1 MHLQGVLVK
10 KIRLVAV
17 GLIFVVAVLFHIGF
31 ANGVLKEERTLDSG
45 VKVPVSAH
53 DVWQAYADGVDDVAL
68 GAPFRQYGM
77 RTNVGGK
84 KFRSTLVEFPFGSS
98 VAVDSVE
105 ADSAGN
111 GSVGSD
117 SALTDVEEGA
127 GVKPARVAAGARP
140 AQVAAGAKPARGII
154 LYVHGYNDYFF
165 QKEMAQKADSAG
177 YAFFAIDLHYCGRSF
192 APGDRRGDLRNMRE
206 FFPELDFAV
215 ELARV
220 ITKERTG
227 HAHSL
232 PLVLIGHSQGGLL
245 VSFYAESRPAEKFA
259 AIVLNSPFFDFNFNW
274 LVRNVAIPVV
284 SELAMYLPDFSIGS
298 SGNPN
303 YAYAINK
310 ERYGE
315 WQYNTEWK
323 SEKRPEQFLGWIR
336 GVHRAQLELHR
347 GFHINSPVL
356 VLHGDCSDDDDEW
369 SENQMHCDG
378 VLDVE
383 HIEMWAPK
391 VGTKVTTETVA
402 GGLHDLYLSRKDV
415 RDEAY
420 AKTFNFIDESLRG
433 LERAAD

>member
-10 KIRLVAV
+10 KFRLVAL
-17 GLIFVVAVLFHIGF
+17 GLVFVVAVLFHIGF
-31 ANGVLKEERTLDSG
+31 ANGVLKEERALDSG
-45 VKVPVSAH
+45 VKVSVSAH
-53 DVWQAYADGVDDVAL
+53 DVWQAYAGGIDDVAL
-68 GAPFRQYGM
+68 GAPFRQYAM
-77 RTNVGGK
+77 HTNVGGK
-84 KFRSTLVEFPFGSS
+84 EFRSALVEFPFGSS
-98 VAVDSVE
+98 AAVDSAAV
-105 ADSAGN
+105 DSA
-111 GSVGSD
+111 
-117 SALTDVEEGA
+117 A
-127 GVKPARVAAGARP
+127 GV
-140 AQVAAGAKPARGII
+140 KPARGII

-192 APGDRRGDLRNMRE
+192 APGDRRGDLQNMRE

-215 ELARV
+215 ELARA
-220 ITKERTG
+220 ITKERAG
-227 HAHSL
+227 HGHLL
-232 PLVLIGHSQGGLL
+232 PLVLMGHSQGGLL
-245 VSFYAESRPAEKFA
+245 ASFYAESRPAEKFA
-259 AIVLNSPFFDFNFNW
+259 ALVLNSPFFDFNFNW

-303 YAYAINK
+303 YAYAINR

-323 SEKRPEQFLGWIR
+323 SEERPEQFLGWIR
-336 GVHRAQLELHR
+336 GVHRAQLELHK

-420 AKTFNFIDESLRG
+420 AKTFRFIDESLRG

>member
-1 MHLQGVLVK
+1 MK
-10 KIRLVAV
+10 KFRLVAV

-31 ANGVLKEERTLDSG
+31 ANGVLEEERALDSG

-53 DVWQAYADGVDDVAL
+53 DVWQAYAGGIDDVAL

-84 KFRSTLVEFPFGSS
+84 EFRSTLVEFPFGSS
-98 VAVDSVE
+98 AAVDSAAV
-105 ADSAGN
+105 DS
-111 GSVGSD
+111 
-117 SALTDVEEGA
+117 
-127 GVKPARVAAGARP
+127 
-140 AQVAAGAKPARGII
+140 AAGAKPARGII
-154 LYVHGYNDYFF
+154 LYVHGYNDYYF

-215 ELARV
+215 ELARA
-220 ITKERTG
+220 ITKERAG
-227 HAHSL
+227 HGHSL
-232 PLVLIGHSQGGLL
+232 PLVLMGHSQGGLL

-274 LVRNVAIPVV
+274 LVRNVAIPVI
-284 SELAMYLPDFSIGS
+284 SEMAMYLPDFSIGS

-303 YAYAINK
+303 YAYAINR

-323 SEKRPEQFLGWIR
+323 SEERPEQFLGWIR
-336 GVHRAQLELHR
+336 GVHRAQLELHK

-369 SENQMHCDG
+369 SDDQMHCDG

-420 AKTFNFIDESLRG
+420 AKTFRFIDESLRG
-433 LERAAD
+433 AERAAD

>member
-10 KIRLVAV
+10 NFRLVAL
-17 GLIFVVAVLFHIGF
+17 GLIFVVAVLLHIGF

-84 KFRSTLVEFPFGSS
+84 EFRSTLVEFPFGSS

-105 ADSAGN
+105 ADSA
-111 GSVGSD
+111 
-117 SALTDVEEGA
+117 
-127 GVKPARVAAGARP
+127 
-140 AQVAAGAKPARGII
+140 AGAKPARGII
-154 LYVHGYNDYFF
+154 LYVHGYNDYYF

-220 ITKERTG
+220 ITKERAG

-259 AIVLNSPFFDFNFNW
+259 ALVLNSPFFDFNFNW

-284 SELAMYLPDFSIGS
+284 SELAIYLPDFSIGS

-303 YAYAINK
+303 YAYAINR

-323 SEKRPEQFLGWIR
+323 SEERPEQFLGWIR
-336 GVHRAQLELHR
+336 GVYRAQLELHK

-356 VLHGDCSDDDDEW
+356 VLHGDCSEDDDEW
-369 SENQMHCDG
+369 SYDQMHCDG

-433 LERAAD
+433 LERADD

>member
-1 MHLQGVLVK
+1 MNRTKTLIAATMVALLSATSANACLAACKEKKRDKAYSKPLTTSALQTLVDNSLPQK
-10 KIRLVAV
+10 
-17 GLIFVVAVLFHIGF
+17 
-31 ANGVLKEERTLDSG
+31 S
-45 VKVPVSAH
+45 
-53 DVWQAYADGVDDVAL
+53 VDPEL
-68 GAPFRQYGM
+68 GAPYTVYPIEVKPYDKVFH
-77 RTNVGGK
+77 
-84 KFRSTLVEFPFGSS
+84 STLIEYPFGSS
-98 VAVDSVE
+98 PRAVSPV
-105 ADSAGN
+105 S
-111 GSVGSD
+111 S
-117 SALTDVEEGA
+117 
-127 GVKPARVAAGARP
+127 P
-140 AQVAAGAKPARGII
+140 RGIV

-227 HAHSL
+227 RAHSL

-259 AIVLNSPFFDFNFNW
+259 ALVLNSPFFDFNFNW

-303 YAYAINK
+303 YAYAINR

-323 SEKRPEQFLGWIR
+323 SEERPEQFLGWIR
-336 GVHRAQLELHR
+336 GVHRAQLKLHK

-356 VLHGDCSDDDDEW
+356 VLHGDCSEDDDEW

>member
-1 MHLQGVLVK
+1 MK
-10 KIRLVAV
+10 KCRLVAV
-17 GLIFVVAVLFHIGF
+17 GLFFVVAVLFHIGF

-45 VKVPVSAH
+45 VKVSVSAH
-53 DVWQAYADGVDDVAL
+53 DVWQAYAGGIDDVAL
-68 GAPFRQYGM
+68 GAPFRQYAM
-77 RTNVGGK
+77 HTNVGGK
-84 KFRSTLVEFPFGSS
+84 EFRSTLVEFPFGSS
-98 VAVDSVE
+98 SAVDSAAV
-105 ADSAGN
+105 DSAGN

-117 SALTDVEEGA
+117 SAATDVEEGA
-127 GVKPARVAAGARP
+127 G
-140 AQVAAGAKPARGII
+140 AKPVRGII
-154 LYVHGYNDYFF
+154 LYVHGYNDYYF

-227 HAHSL
+227 HGHSL
-232 PLVLIGHSQGGLL
+232 PLVLMGHSQGGLL

-259 AIVLNSPFFDFNFNW
+259 ALVLNSPFFDFNFNW

-323 SEKRPEQFLGWIR
+323 SEERPEQFLGWIR
-336 GVHRAQLELHR
+336 GVHRAQLELHK

-433 LERAAD
+433 LEHADD

>member
-1 MHLQGVLVK
+1 MFLHLQGVLVK
-10 KIRLVAV
+10 KFRLVAL
-17 GLIFVVAVLFHIGF
+17 GLVFVVAVLFHIGF
-31 ANGVLKEERTLDSG
+31 ANGVLKEERALDSG

-53 DVWQAYADGVDDVAL
+53 DVWQAYAGGVDDVAL

-84 KFRSTLVEFPFGSS
+84 EFRSTLVEFPFGSS
-98 VAVDSVE
+98 AAVDSVE
-105 ADSAGN
+105 ADS
-111 GSVGSD
+111 
-117 SALTDVEEGA
+117 
-127 GVKPARVAAGARP
+127 
-140 AQVAAGAKPARGII
+140 AAGAKPARGII

-303 YAYAINK
+303 YAYAINR

-323 SEKRPEQFLGWIR
+323 SEERPEQFLGWIR
-336 GVHRAQLELHR
+336 GVHRAQLELHK

-356 VLHGDCSDDDDEW
+356 VLHGDCSEDDDEW
-369 SENQMHCDG
+369 SDDQMHCDG

-402 GGLHDLYLSRKDV
+402 GGLHDLFLSRKDV

>member
-1 MHLQGVLVK
+1 VFLHLQGVLVK
-10 KIRLVAV
+10 NFRLVAL
-17 GLIFVVAVLFHIGF
+17 GLIFVVAVLLHIGF

-84 KFRSTLVEFPFGSS
+84 EFRSTLVEFPFGSS

-105 ADSAGN
+105 ADSA
-111 GSVGSD
+111 
-117 SALTDVEEGA
+117 
-127 GVKPARVAAGARP
+127 
-140 AQVAAGAKPARGII
+140 AGAKPARGII
-154 LYVHGYNDYFF
+154 LYVHGYNDYYF

-220 ITKERTG
+220 ITKERAG

-259 AIVLNSPFFDFNFNW
+259 ALVLNSPFFDFNFNW

-284 SELAMYLPDFSIGS
+284 SELAIYLPDFSIGS

-303 YAYAINK
+303 YAYAINR

-323 SEKRPEQFLGWIR
+323 SEERPEQFLGWIR
-336 GVHRAQLELHR
+336 GVYRAQLELHK

-356 VLHGDCSDDDDEW
+356 VLHGDCSEDDDEW
-369 SENQMHCDG
+369 SYDQMHCDG

-433 LERAAD
+433 LERADD

>member
-10 KIRLVAV
+10 KFRLVAV
-17 GLIFVVAVLFHIGF
+17 GLIFVLAVLFHIGF
-31 ANGVLKEERTLDSG
+31 ANGVLKEEHTLDSG

-84 KFRSTLVEFPFGSS
+84 EFRSTLVEFPFGSS

-105 ADSAGN
+105 ADSA
-111 GSVGSD
+111 
-117 SALTDVEEGA
+117 
-127 GVKPARVAAGARP
+127 
-140 AQVAAGAKPARGII
+140 AGAKPVRGII
-154 LYVHGYNDYFF
+154 LYVHGYNDYYF

-259 AIVLNSPFFDFNFNW
+259 ALVLNSPFFDFNFNW
-274 LVRNVAIPVV
+274 LVRNVAIPVI

-303 YAYAINK
+303 YAYAINR

-323 SEKRPEQFLGWIR
+323 SEERPEQFLGWIR

-415 RDEAY
+415 RDGAY

-433 LERAAD
+433 LERADD

>member
-1 MHLQGVLVK
+1 LHLQGVLVK
-10 KIRLVAV
+10 KFRLVAL

-53 DVWQAYADGVDDVAL
+53 DLWQAYAGGIDDVAL

-84 KFRSTLVEFPFGSS
+84 EFRSTLVEFPFGSS
-98 VAVDSVE
+98 AAVDSVE
-105 ADSAGN
+105 ADSA
-111 GSVGSD
+111 
-117 SALTDVEEGA
+117 
-127 GVKPARVAAGARP
+127 
-140 AQVAAGAKPARGII
+140 AGAKPVRGII

-259 AIVLNSPFFDFNFNW
+259 ALVLNSPFFDFNFNW

-303 YAYAINK
+303 YAYAINR

-323 SEKRPEQFLGWIR
+323 SEERPEQFLGWIR
-336 GVHRAQLELHR
+336 GVHRAQLELHK
-347 GFHINSPVL
+347 GFHINLPVL
-356 VLHGDCSDDDDEW
+356 VLHGDCSEDDDEW
-369 SENQMHCDG
+369 SDNQMHCDG

-383 HIEMWAPK
+383 HIEMWAAK

>member
-1 MHLQGVLVK
+1 MFLHLQGVLVK
-10 KIRLVAV
+10 KFRLVAL
-17 GLIFVVAVLFHIGF
+17 GLVFVVAVLLHIGF

-84 KFRSTLVEFPFGSS
+84 EFRSTLVEFPFGSS
-98 VAVDSVE
+98 VAVDSGAV
-105 ADSAGN
+105 DS
-111 GSVGSD
+111 
-117 SALTDVEEGA
+117 
-127 GVKPARVAAGARP
+127 
-140 AQVAAGAKPARGII
+140 AAGAKPARGII

-220 ITKERTG
+220 ITKERAG

-232 PLVLIGHSQGGLL
+232 PLVLMGHSQGGLL

-259 AIVLNSPFFDFNFNW
+259 ALVLNSPFFDFNFNW
-274 LVRNVAIPVV
+274 LVRNVAIPVI

-303 YAYAINK
+303 YAYAINR

-336 GVHRAQLELHR
+336 GVYRAQLELHR

-356 VLHGDCSDDDDEW
+356 VLHGDCSEDDDEW
-369 SENQMHCDG
+369 SDDQMHCDG

-391 VGTKVTTETVA
+391 VGTKVTTETVT
-402 GGLHDLYLSRKDV
+402 GGLHDLFLSRKDV

-433 LERAAD
+433 LERADD

>member
-10 KIRLVAV
+10 KFRLVAV

-31 ANGVLKEERTLDSG
+31 ANGVLEEERALDSG

-53 DVWQAYADGVDDVAL
+53 DVWQAYAGGIDDVAL

-84 KFRSTLVEFPFGSS
+84 EFRSTLVEFPFGSS
-98 VAVDSVE
+98 AAVDSAAV
-105 ADSAGN
+105 DS
-111 GSVGSD
+111 
-117 SALTDVEEGA
+117 
-127 GVKPARVAAGARP
+127 
-140 AQVAAGAKPARGII
+140 AAGAKPARGII
-154 LYVHGYNDYFF
+154 LYVHGYNDYYF

-215 ELARV
+215 ELARA
-220 ITKERTG
+220 ITKERAG
-227 HAHSL
+227 HGHSL
-232 PLVLIGHSQGGLL
+232 PLVLMGHSQGGLL

-274 LVRNVAIPVV
+274 LVRNVAIPVI

-303 YAYAINK
+303 YAYAINR

-323 SEKRPEQFLGWIR
+323 SEERPEQFLGWIR

-356 VLHGDCSDDDDEW
+356 VMHGDCSENDDEW

-420 AKTFNFIDESLRG
+420 AKTFRFIDESLRG
-433 LERAAD
+433 AERAAD

>member
-1 MHLQGVLVK
+1 MHLQDVLVK
-10 KIRLVAV
+10 KIRLVAL
-17 GLIFVVAVLFHIGF
+17 GLVFVVAVLLHIGF

-84 KFRSTLVEFPFGSS
+84 EFRSTLVEFPFGSS
-98 VAVDSVE
+98 VAVDSGAV
-105 ADSAGN
+105 DS
-111 GSVGSD
+111 
-117 SALTDVEEGA
+117 
-127 GVKPARVAAGARP
+127 
-140 AQVAAGAKPARGII
+140 AAGAKPARGII

-220 ITKERTG
+220 ITKERAG

-232 PLVLIGHSQGGLL
+232 PLVLMGHSQGGLL

-259 AIVLNSPFFDFNFNW
+259 ALVLNSPFFDFNFNW
-274 LVRNVAIPVV
+274 LVRNVAIPVI

-303 YAYAINK
+303 YAYAINR

-336 GVHRAQLELHR
+336 GVYRAQLELHR

-356 VLHGDCSDDDDEW
+356 VLHGDCSEDDDEW
-369 SENQMHCDG
+369 SDDQMHCDG

-391 VGTKVTTETVA
+391 VGTKVTTETVT
-402 GGLHDLYLSRKDV
+402 GGLHDLFLSRKDV

-433 LERAAD
+433 LERADD

>member
-1 MHLQGVLVK
+1 MK
-10 KIRLVAV
+10 KFRLVAL
-17 GLIFVVAVLFHIGF
+17 GLFFVVAVLFHIGF
-31 ANGVLKEERTLDSG
+31 ANGVLEEERALDSG

-53 DVWQAYADGVDDVAL
+53 DVWQAYASGIDDVAL

-84 KFRSTLVEFPFGSS
+84 EFRSTLVEFPFGSS
-98 VAVDSVE
+98 AAVDSAAV
-105 ADSAGN
+105 DS
-111 GSVGSD
+111 
-117 SALTDVEEGA
+117 
-127 GVKPARVAAGARP
+127 
-140 AQVAAGAKPARGII
+140 AAGAKPARGII
-154 LYVHGYNDYFF
+154 LYVHGYNDYYF

-227 HAHSL
+227 HGHSL

-303 YAYAINK
+303 YAYAINR

-323 SEKRPEQFLGWIR
+323 SEERPEQFLGWIR
-336 GVHRAQLELHR
+336 GVHRAQLELHK

-356 VLHGDCSDDDDEW
+356 VLHGDCSEDDDEW

-420 AKTFNFIDESLRG
+420 AKTFRFIDESLRG
-433 LERAAD
+433 AERVDD

>member
-10 KIRLVAV
+10 KFRLVAV

-31 ANGVLKEERTLDSG
+31 ANGVLEEERALDSG

-53 DVWQAYADGVDDVAL
+53 DVWQAYAGGIDDVAL

-84 KFRSTLVEFPFGSS
+84 EFRSTLVEFPFGSS
-98 VAVDSVE
+98 AAVDSAAV
-105 ADSAGN
+105 DS
-111 GSVGSD
+111 
-117 SALTDVEEGA
+117 
-127 GVKPARVAAGARP
+127 
-140 AQVAAGAKPARGII
+140 AAGAKPARGII

-215 ELARV
+215 ELARA
-220 ITKERTG
+220 ITKERAG
-227 HAHSL
+227 HGHSL
-232 PLVLIGHSQGGLL
+232 PLVLMGHSQGGLL

-274 LVRNVAIPVV
+274 LVRNVAIPVI

-303 YAYAINK
+303 YAYAINR

-323 SEKRPEQFLGWIR
+323 SEERPEQFLGWIR
-336 GVHRAQLELHR
+336 GVHRAQLELHK

-420 AKTFNFIDESLRG
+420 AKTFRFIDESLRG
-433 LERAAD
+433 AERAAD

>member
-10 KIRLVAV
+10 KFRLVAL

-31 ANGVLKEERTLDSG
+31 ANGVLEEERALDSG

-53 DVWQAYADGVDDVAL
+53 DVWQAYAGGIDDVAL
-68 GAPFRQYGM
+68 GAPFRQYAM
-77 RTNVGGK
+77 HTNVGGK
-84 KFRSTLVEFPFGSS
+84 EFRSTLVEFPFGSS
-98 VAVDSVE
+98 AAVDSVE

-117 SALTDVEEGA
+117 SATTDVEVG
-127 GVKPARVAAGARP
+127 
-140 AQVAAGAKPARGII
+140 AGAKPARGII
-154 LYVHGYNDYFF
+154 LYVHGYNDYYF

-220 ITKERTG
+220 ITKERTAHG
-227 HAHSL
+227 HSL
-232 PLVLIGHSQGGLL
+232 PLILMGHSQGGLL

-259 AIVLNSPFFDFNFNW
+259 ALVLNSPFFDFNFNW
-274 LVRNVAIPVV
+274 LVRNVAIPVI

-303 YAYAINK
+303 YAYAINR

-323 SEKRPEQFLGWIR
+323 SEERPEQFLGWIR
-336 GVHRAQLELHR
+336 GVHGAQLELHR

-356 VLHGDCSDDDDEW
+356 VMHGDCSEDDDEW
-369 SENQMHCDG
+369 SDDQMHCDG

-420 AKTFNFIDESLRG
+420 AKTFSFIDESLRCFS
-433 LERAAD
+433 RSVF

>member
-1 MHLQGVLVK
+1 MK
-10 KIRLVAV
+10 KFRLVAV

-31 ANGVLKEERTLDSG
+31 ANGVLEEERALDSG

-53 DVWQAYADGVDDVAL
+53 DVWQAYAGGIDDVAL

-77 RTNVGGK
+77 HTNVGGK

-98 VAVDSVE
+98 AAVGSAAVDS
-105 ADSAGN
+105 A
-111 GSVGSD
+111 
-117 SALTDVEEGA
+117 A
-127 GVKPARVAAGARP
+127 GVKPV
-140 AQVAAGAKPARGII
+140 RGII
-154 LYVHGYNDYFF
+154 LYVHGYNDYYF

-215 ELARV
+215 ELARA
-220 ITKERTG
+220 ITKERAG
-227 HAHSL
+227 HGHSL
-232 PLVLIGHSQGGLL
+232 PLVLMGHSQGGLL

-259 AIVLNSPFFDFNFNW
+259 ALVLNSPFFDFNFNW

-303 YAYAINK
+303 YAYAINR

-323 SEKRPEQFLGWIR
+323 SEERPEQFLGWIR
-336 GVHRAQLELHR
+336 GVHRAQLELHK

-356 VLHGDCSDDDDEW
+356 VMHGDCSENDDEW

-420 AKTFNFIDESLRG
+420 AKTFRFIDESLRG
-433 LERAAD
+433 AERAAD

>member
-1 MHLQGVLVK
+1 MK
-10 KIRLVAV
+10 KFRLVAV

-31 ANGVLKEERTLDSG
+31 ANGVLEEERALDSG

-53 DVWQAYADGVDDVAL
+53 DVWQAYAGGIDDVAL

-84 KFRSTLVEFPFGSS
+84 EFRSTLVEFPFGSS
-98 VAVDSVE
+98 AAVDSAAV
-105 ADSAGN
+105 DS
-111 GSVGSD
+111 
-117 SALTDVEEGA
+117 
-127 GVKPARVAAGARP
+127 
-140 AQVAAGAKPARGII
+140 AAGAKPARGII
-154 LYVHGYNDYFF
+154 LYVHGYNDYYF

-220 ITKERTG
+220 ITKVRTG
-227 HAHSL
+227 HGHSL
-232 PLVLIGHSQGGLL
+232 PLALMGHSQGGLL

-274 LVRNVAIPVV
+274 LVRNVAIPVI

-303 YAYAINK
+303 YAYAINR

-323 SEKRPEQFLGWIR
+323 SEERPEQFLGWIR
-336 GVHRAQLELHR
+336 GVHRAQLELHK

-420 AKTFNFIDESLRG
+420 AKTFRFIDESLRG
-433 LERAAD
+433 AERAAD

>member
-1 MHLQGVLVK
+1 MHLQGVFVK
-10 KIRLVAV
+10 NFRYVAV

-31 ANGVLKEERTLDSG
+31 ANGVLKEERALDSG
-45 VKVPVSAH
+45 VKVSVSAH
-53 DVWQAYADGVDDVAL
+53 DVWQAYAGGIDDVAL
-68 GAPFRQYGM
+68 GAPFRQYAM
-77 RTNVGGK
+77 HTNVGGK
-84 KFRSTLVEFPFGSS
+84 EFRSTLVEFPFGNSS
-98 VAVDSVE
+98 AV
-105 ADSAGN
+105 DSAGN
-111 GSVGSD
+111 GGVGSD
-117 SALTDVEEGA
+117 SAATDVEEGA
-127 GVKPARVAAGARP
+127 GVKA
-140 AQVAAGAKPARGII
+140 ARGII
-154 LYVHGYNDYFF
+154 LYVHGYNDYYF

-215 ELARV
+215 ELARA
-220 ITKERTG
+220 ITKERAG
-227 HAHSL
+227 HGHSL
-232 PLVLIGHSQGGLL
+232 PLVLMGHSQGGLL

-259 AIVLNSPFFDFNFNW
+259 ALVLNSPFFDFNFNW

-303 YAYAINK
+303 YAYAINR

-323 SEKRPEQFLGWIR
+323 SEERPEQFLGWIR
-336 GVHRAQLELHR
+336 GVYRAQLELHK

-420 AKTFNFIDESLRG
+420 AKTFRFIDESLLG

>member
-10 KIRLVAV
+10 KFRLVAL
-17 GLIFVVAVLFHIGF
+17 GLVFVVAVLFHIGF
-31 ANGVLKEERTLDSG
+31 ANGVLKEERALDSG
-45 VKVPVSAH
+45 VKVSVSAH
-53 DVWQAYADGVDDVAL
+53 DVWQAYAGGIDDVAL
-68 GAPFRQYGM
+68 GAPFRQYAM
-77 RTNVGGK
+77 HTNVGGK
-84 KFRSTLVEFPFGSS
+84 EFRSTLVEFPFGSS
-98 VAVDSVE
+98 AVDSVE
-105 ADSAGN
+105 ADS
-111 GSVGSD
+111 
-117 SALTDVEEGA
+117 
-127 GVKPARVAAGARP
+127 
-140 AQVAAGAKPARGII
+140 AAGAKPARGII
-154 LYVHGYNDYFF
+154 L
-165 QKEMAQKADSAG
+165 
-177 YAFFAIDLHYCGRSF
+177 FAIDLHYCGRSF
-192 APGDRRGDLRNMRE
+192 APGDRRGDLQNMRE

-215 ELARV
+215 ELARA
-220 ITKERTG
+220 ITKERAG
-227 HAHSL
+227 HGHLL
-232 PLVLIGHSQGGLL
+232 PLVLMGHSQGGLL
-245 VSFYAESRPAEKFA
+245 ASFYAESRPAEKFA
-259 AIVLNSPFFDFNFNW
+259 ALVLNSPFFDFNFNW

-303 YAYAINK
+303 YAYAINR

-323 SEKRPEQFLGWIR
+323 SEERPEQFLGWIR
-336 GVHRAQLELHR
+336 GVHRAQLELHK

-420 AKTFNFIDESLRG
+420 AKTFRFIDESLRG

>member
-1 MHLQGVLVK
+1 MRLQGVLVK
-10 KIRLVAV
+10 KFRLVAV

-31 ANGVLKEERTLDSG
+31 ANGVLKEERALDSG
-45 VKVPVSAH
+45 VKVSVSAH
-53 DVWQAYADGVDDVAL
+53 DVWQAYAGGIDDVAL

-84 KFRSTLVEFPFGSS
+84 EFRSTLVEFPFGSS
-98 VAVDSVE
+98 AAVDSGAV
-105 ADSAGN
+105 DS
-111 GSVGSD
+111 
-117 SALTDVEEGA
+117 
-127 GVKPARVAAGARP
+127 
-140 AQVAAGAKPARGII
+140 AAGAKPARGLI
-154 LYVHGYNDYFF
+154 LYVHGYNDYYF

-220 ITKERTG
+220 ITKERAG
-227 HAHSL
+227 HGHSL

-259 AIVLNSPFFDFNFNW
+259 ALVLNSPFFDFNFNW
-274 LVRNVAIPVV
+274 LVRNVAIPVI

-303 YAYAINK
+303 YAYAINR

-323 SEKRPEQFLGWIR
+323 SEERPEQFLGWIR
-336 GVHRAQLELHR
+336 GVHRAQLELHK

-356 VLHGDCSDDDDEW
+356 VMHGDCSENDDEW

-433 LERAAD
+433 LERADD

>member
-1 MHLQGVLVK
+1 MK
-10 KIRLVAV
+10 KFRLVAL
-17 GLIFVVAVLFHIGF
+17 GLIFVVAVLLHIGF

-84 KFRSTLVEFPFGSS
+84 EFRSTLVEFPFGSS
-98 VAVDSVE
+98 AAVDSAAVE
-105 ADSAGN
+105 SARN

-117 SALTDVEEGA
+117 SAATDVEEGV
-127 GVKPARVAAGARP
+127 GVEPV
-140 AQVAAGAKPARGII
+140 RGII

-215 ELARV
+215 ELARA

-259 AIVLNSPFFDFNFNW
+259 ALVLNSPFFDFNFNW

-303 YAYAINK
+303 YAYAINR

-323 SEKRPEQFLGWIR
+323 SEERPEQFLGWIR
-336 GVHRAQLELHR
+336 GVHRAQLELHK

-356 VLHGDCSDDDDEW
+356 VLHGDCSEDDDEW
-369 SENQMHCDG
+369 SDDQMHCDG

-391 VGTKVTTETVA
+391 VGTKVTTETVV
-402 GGLHDLYLSRKDV
+402 GGLHDLFLSRKDV

-433 LERAAD
+433 LERTAD

>member
-10 KIRLVAV
+10 KFRLVAV

-31 ANGVLKEERTLDSG
+31 ANGVLEEERALDSG

-53 DVWQAYADGVDDVAL
+53 DVWQAYAGGIDDVAL

-84 KFRSTLVEFPFGSS
+84 EFRSTLVEFPFGSS
-98 VAVDSVE
+98 AAVDSAAV
-105 ADSAGN
+105 DS
-111 GSVGSD
+111 
-117 SALTDVEEGA
+117 
-127 GVKPARVAAGARP
+127 
-140 AQVAAGAKPARGII
+140 AAGAKPARGII
-154 LYVHGYNDYFF
+154 LYVHGYNDYYF

-215 ELARV
+215 ELARA
-220 ITKERTG
+220 ITKERAG
-227 HAHSL
+227 HGHSL
-232 PLVLIGHSQGGLL
+232 PLVLMGHSQGGLL

-274 LVRNVAIPVV
+274 LVRNVAIPVI

-303 YAYAINK
+303 YAYAINR

-323 SEKRPEQFLGWIR
+323 SEERPEQFLGWIR
-336 GVHRAQLELHR
+336 GVHRAQLELHK

-420 AKTFNFIDESLRG
+420 AKTFRFIDESLRG
-433 LERAAD
+433 AERAAD

>member
-10 KIRLVAV
+10 KFRLVAL

-45 VKVPVSAH
+45 IKVSVSAH
-53 DVWQAYADGVDDVAL
+53 DVWQAYAGGIDDVAL
-68 GAPFRQYGM
+68 GAPFRQYAM
-77 RTNVGGK
+77 HTNVGGK
-84 KFRSTLVEFPFGSS
+84 EFRSTLVEFPFGSS
-98 VAVDSVE
+98 AVDSVE
-105 ADSAGN
+105 ADS
-111 GSVGSD
+111 
-117 SALTDVEEGA
+117 
-127 GVKPARVAAGARP
+127 
-140 AQVAAGAKPARGII
+140 AAGAKPARGII
-154 LYVHGYNDYFF
+154 LYVHGYNDYYF

-220 ITKERTG
+220 ITKERAG
-227 HAHSL
+227 HGHSL
-232 PLVLIGHSQGGLL
+232 PLILIGHSQGGLL

-259 AIVLNSPFFDFNFNW
+259 AIVLNSPLFDFNFNW

-303 YAYAINK
+303 YAYAINR

-323 SEKRPEQFLGWIR
+323 SEERPEQFLGWIR
-336 GVHRAQLELHR
+336 GVHRAQLELHK

-383 HIEMWAPK
+383 HIEMWASK

-402 GGLHDLYLSRKDV
+402 GGLHDLFLSRKDV

-420 AKTFNFIDESLRG
+420 AKTFRFIDESLRG
-433 LERAAD
+433 AERAAD

>member
-10 KIRLVAV
+10 KYRLVAL

-31 ANGVLKEERTLDSG
+31 ANGVLKEERALDSG

-53 DVWQAYADGVDDVAL
+53 DVWQAYAGGIDDVAL
-68 GAPFRQYGM
+68 GAPFRQYAM
-77 RTNVGGK
+77 HTNVGGK
-84 KFRSTLVEFPFGSS
+84 EFRSTLVEFPFGSS
-98 VAVDSVE
+98 AVDSVE
-105 ADSAGN
+105 ADS
-111 GSVGSD
+111 
-117 SALTDVEEGA
+117 
-127 GVKPARVAAGARP
+127 
-140 AQVAAGAKPARGII
+140 AAGAKPARGII

-245 VSFYAESRPAEKFA
+245 VSFYAESRPDEKFA
-259 AIVLNSPFFDFNFNW
+259 ALVLNSPFFDFNFNW
-274 LVRNVAIPVV
+274 LVRNVAIPVI

-303 YAYAINK
+303 YAYAINR

-323 SEKRPEQFLGWIR
+323 SEERPEQFLGWIR
-336 GVHRAQLELHR
+336 GVHGAQLELHR

-356 VLHGDCSDDDDEW
+356 VMHGDCSENDDKWSDD
-369 SENQMHCDG
+369 QMHCDG

-391 VGTKVTTETVA
+391 VGTMVTTETVA

-420 AKTFNFIDESLRG
+420 AKTFSFIDESLRCFS
-433 LERAAD
+433 RSVF

>member
-10 KIRLVAV
+10 KFRLVAV

-31 ANGVLKEERTLDSG
+31 ANGVLEEERALDSG

-53 DVWQAYADGVDDVAL
+53 DVWQAYAGGIDDVAL

-77 RTNVGGK
+77 HTNVGGK

-98 VAVDSVE
+98 AAVGSAAVDS
-105 ADSAGN
+105 A
-111 GSVGSD
+111 
-117 SALTDVEEGA
+117 A
-127 GVKPARVAAGARP
+127 GVKPV
-140 AQVAAGAKPARGII
+140 RGII
-154 LYVHGYNDYFF
+154 LYVHGYNDYYF

-215 ELARV
+215 ELARA
-220 ITKERTG
+220 ITKERAG
-227 HAHSL
+227 HGHSL
-232 PLVLIGHSQGGLL
+232 PLVLMGHSQGGLL

-259 AIVLNSPFFDFNFNW
+259 ALVLNSPFFDFNFNW
-274 LVRNVAIPVV
+274 LVRNVAIPVI

-303 YAYAINK
+303 YAYAINR

-323 SEKRPEQFLGWIR
+323 SEERPEQFLGWIR
-336 GVHRAQLELHR
+336 GVHRAQLELHK

-356 VLHGDCSDDDDEW
+356 VMHGDCSENDDEW

-420 AKTFNFIDESLRG
+420 AKTFRFIDESLRG
-433 LERAAD
+433 AERAAD

>member
-1 MHLQGVLVK
+1 MK
-10 KIRLVAV
+10 KFRLVAL

-31 ANGVLKEERTLDSG
+31 ANGVLKEEHTLDSG

-53 DVWQAYADGVDDVAL
+53 DLWQAYAGGIDDVAL
-68 GAPFRQYGM
+68 GAPFHQYGM

-84 KFRSTLVEFPFGSS
+84 EFRSTLVEFPFGSS
-98 VAVDSVE
+98 AAVDSVE
-105 ADSAGN
+105 ADS
-111 GSVGSD
+111 
-117 SALTDVEEGA
+117 
-127 GVKPARVAAGARP
+127 
-140 AQVAAGAKPARGII
+140 AAGAKPARGII
-154 LYVHGYNDYFF
+154 LYVHGYNDYYF

-259 AIVLNSPFFDFNFNW
+259 ALVLNSPFFDFNFNW

-303 YAYAINK
+303 YAYAINR

-336 GVHRAQLELHR
+336 GVHRAQLELHK

-369 SENQMHCDG
+369 SDDQMHCDG

-433 LERAAD
+433 LERADD

>member
-10 KIRLVAV
+10 KFRLVAL

-31 ANGVLKEERTLDSG
+31 ANGVLKEERILDSG

-53 DVWQAYADGVDDVAL
+53 DVWQAYAGGIDDVAL
-68 GAPFRQYGM
+68 GAPFRQYAM
-77 RTNVGGK
+77 HTNVGGK

-98 VAVDSVE
+98 AAVDSVE
-105 ADSAGN
+105 ADSA
-111 GSVGSD
+111 
-117 SALTDVEEGA
+117 
-127 GVKPARVAAGARP
+127 
-140 AQVAAGAKPARGII
+140 AGAKPEQAAAGVKFARGII
-154 LYVHGYNDYFF
+154 LYVHGYNDYYF

-215 ELARV
+215 ELARA
-220 ITKERTG
+220 ITKERAG

-232 PLVLIGHSQGGLL
+232 PLVLMGHSQGGLL

-259 AIVLNSPFFDFNFNW
+259 ALVLNSPFFDFNFNW

-303 YAYAINK
+303 YAYAINR

-323 SEKRPEQFLGWIR
+323 SEERPEQFLGWIR
-336 GVHRAQLELHR
+336 GVHRAQLELHK

-391 VGTKVTTETVA
+391 VGTKVTMETVA

-420 AKTFNFIDESLRG
+420 AKTFRFIDESLRG
-433 LERAAD
+433 AERAAD

>member
-1 MHLQGVLVK
+1 MK
-10 KIRLVAV
+10 KFRLVAL
-17 GLIFVVAVLFHIGF
+17 GLVFVVAVLLHIGF

-53 DVWQAYADGVDDVAL
+53 DVWQAYAGGIDDVAL

-77 RTNVGGK
+77 RTNVGGRE
-84 KFRSTLVEFPFGSS
+84 FRSTLVEFPFGSS
-98 VAVDSVE
+98 VAVDSGAV
-105 ADSAGN
+105 DS
-111 GSVGSD
+111 
-117 SALTDVEEGA
+117 
-127 GVKPARVAAGARP
+127 AAGAKP
-140 AQVAAGAKPARGII
+140 VQNAAGAKPARGII
-154 LYVHGYNDYFF
+154 LYVHGYNDYYF

-220 ITKERTG
+220 ITKERAG
-227 HAHSL
+227 QAYSL

-259 AIVLNSPFFDFNFNW
+259 ALVLNSPFFDFNFNW

-303 YAYAINK
+303 YAYAINR

-323 SEKRPEQFLGWIR
+323 SEERPEQFLGWIR
-336 GVHRAQLELHR
+336 GVYRAQLELHR

-356 VLHGDCSDDDDEW
+356 VMHGDCSENDDEW
-369 SENQMHCDG
+369 SDDQMHCDG

-402 GGLHDLYLSRKDV
+402 GGLHDLFLSRKDV

-433 LERAAD
+433 LERADD

>member
-10 KIRLVAV
+10 KFRLVAV

-53 DVWQAYADGVDDVAL
+53 DVWQAYAGGIDDVAL
-68 GAPFRQYGM
+68 GAPFRQYAM
-77 RTNVGGK
+77 HTNVGGK
-84 KFRSTLVEFPFGSS
+84 EFRSTLVEFPFGSS
-98 VAVDSVE
+98 SAVDSAAV
-105 ADSAGN
+105 DS
-111 GSVGSD
+111 
-117 SALTDVEEGA
+117 
-127 GVKPARVAAGARP
+127 
-140 AQVAAGAKPARGII
+140 AAGAKPVRGII

-259 AIVLNSPFFDFNFNW
+259 ALVLNSPFFDFNFNW

-303 YAYAINK
+303 YAYAINRK
-310 ERYGE
+310 RYGE

-323 SEKRPEQFLGWIR
+323 SEERPEQFLGWIR
-336 GVHRAQLELHR
+336 GVHSAQLELHK

-356 VLHGDCSDDDDEW
+356 VLHGDCSEDDDEW

-433 LERAAD
+433 LERADD

>member
-1 MHLQGVLVK
+1 M
-10 KIRLVAV
+10 
-17 GLIFVVAVLFHIGF
+17 
-31 ANGVLKEERTLDSG
+31 
-45 VKVPVSAH
+45 
-53 DVWQAYADGVDDVAL
+53 AL
-68 GAPFRQYGM
+68 GAPFRQYAM
-77 RTNVGGK
+77 HTNVGGK
-84 KFRSTLVEFPFGSS
+84 EFRSTLVEFPFGSS
-98 VAVDSVE
+98 AAVDSVE
-105 ADSAGN
+105 ADSA
-111 GSVGSD
+111 
-117 SALTDVEEGA
+117 
-127 GVKPARVAAGARP
+127 
-140 AQVAAGAKPARGII
+140 AGAKPVRGII
-154 LYVHGYNDYFF
+154 LYVHGYNDYYF

-192 APGDRRGDLRNMRE
+192 APGDRRGDLRNMGE
-206 FFPELDFAV
+206 FFSELDFAV

-220 ITKERTG
+220 ITKERAG

-232 PLVLIGHSQGGLL
+232 PLVLMGHSQGGLL

-259 AIVLNSPFFDFNFNW
+259 ALVLNSPFFDFNFNW

-303 YAYAINK
+303 YAYAINR

-323 SEKRPEQFLGWIR
+323 SEERPEQFLGWIR

-356 VLHGDCSDDDDEW
+356 VMHGDCSDDDDEW

-402 GGLHDLYLSRKDV
+402 GGLHDLFLSRKDV

-420 AKTFNFIDESLRG
+420 AKTFRFIDESLRG
-433 LERAAD
+433 AERADD